1 MLTLRKCNRNNKIKN
16 RYIITMVN
24 KTKRINKK
32 GYLKSLQKRKSRRRM
47 YGGKLDVKKEMEMNQ
62 NLIFRNLKKRLW
74 SKSIS
79 TTPRNKRIL

>member
-1 MLTLRKCNRNNKIKN
+1 MQSNSGQDDPTLASSTVS
-16 RYIITMVN
+16 ITSVPFNLLQTQIN
-24 KTKRINKK
+24 KTNA
-32 GYLKSLQKRKSRRRM
+32 L
-47 YGGKLDVKKEMEMNQ
+47 KEMEMNQ